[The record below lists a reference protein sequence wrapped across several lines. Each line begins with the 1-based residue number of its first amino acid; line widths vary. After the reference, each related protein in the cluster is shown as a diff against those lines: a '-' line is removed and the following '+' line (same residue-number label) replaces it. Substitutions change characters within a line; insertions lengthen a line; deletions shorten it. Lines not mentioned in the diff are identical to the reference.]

1 MTTTQ
6 DRLPLYVD
14 LDGTLIH
21 SDLLL
26 EAFLELIRRN
36 LLLVFLVPYWMLRGK
51 AFLKR
56 EIARR
61 VQLRVDLLPYNK
73 PFLEFLREQKQAGR
87 RLVLIS
93 ASDDSLV

>member
-36 LLLVFLVPYWMLRGK
+36 LLLVFLVPFWMLRGK

-73 PFLEFLREQKQAGR
+73 PFLEFLREQKQSGR
-87 RLVLIS
+87 GGWDPDWRES
-93 ASDDSLV
+93 